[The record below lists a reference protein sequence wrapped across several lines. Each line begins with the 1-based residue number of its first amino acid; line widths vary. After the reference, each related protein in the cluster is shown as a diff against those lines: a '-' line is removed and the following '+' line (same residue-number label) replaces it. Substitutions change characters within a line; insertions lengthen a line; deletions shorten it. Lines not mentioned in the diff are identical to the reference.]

1 MKNYSYLGS
10 SKNEKF
16 CIKGIDVFKYNW
28 ITIGAVVV
36 VLDPNTKQ
44 PRNFSDYKVQITENK
59 EIKFVAGKTQDGN
72 WAFYDYE

>member
-36 VLDPNTKQ
+36 VLQNSQGIFPHTRCRLPK
-44 PRNFSDYKVQITENK
+44 
-59 EIKFVAGKTQDGN
+59 IKK
-72 WAFYDYE
+72 